1 MCEWWKMKVGVYN
14 KKSHS
19 IEWLLSGYPDSNWG
33 PPAPKAGALT
43 NCATPRSA
51 YPYRNCD
58 AKVQLFFESTNLS
71 AKKVCFFWIFL
82 VFGLKTPEVVQF
94 FEKFRLIVRGKY

>member
-1 MCEWWKMKVGVYN
+1 MEVGRWSYREKVEGLNN
-14 KKSHS
+14 KKATRR
-19 IEWLLSGYPDSNWG
+19 EWLLSGYPDSNWG

-58 AKVQLFFESTNLS
+58 AKVQLFFETANLLTE
-71 AKKVCFFWIFL
+71 K
-82 VFGLKTPEVVQF
+82 VQF
-94 FEKFRLIVRGKY
+94 F

>member
-1 MCEWWKMKVGVYN
+1 MCEWRKMKVGVYN

-58 AKVQLFFESTNLS
+58 AKVQLFFESANLF
-71 AKKVCFFWIFL
+71 AKKVYFLRDFL
-82 VFGLKTPEVVQF
+82 VFGFKTPEIVQF
-94 FEKFRLIVRGKY
+94 FVKFRLIVRGKY